1 MLYEYSF
8 EGRKPSKVQVIK
20 KINEGIKQNADMI
33 HISWGENRIE
43 FFKGL
48 AHSPSTIFGSGWI
61 KGLSGYDIAE
71 ELNKKNTRDLLNL
84 YNT

>member
-20 KINEGIKQNADMI
+20 KINEGIKQNASLI
-33 HISWGENRIE
+33 HVSWGENRIDIDKSYNNQ
-43 FFKGL
+43 FWL
-48 AHSPSTIFGSGWI
+48 GSGWI
-61 KGLSGYDIAE
+61 KGISGYDIAE
-71 ELNKKNTRDLLNL
+71 ELNKKNTRDMLNL

>member
-1 MLYEYSF
+1 MLYEYYF
-8 EGRKPSKVQVIK
+8 EGRKPSKAQVIK

-33 HISWGENRIE
+33 HVSWGENRIDIDKSYNNQ
-43 FFKGL
+43 FW
-48 AHSPSTIFGSGWI
+48 IGSGWI
-61 KGLSGYDIAE
+61 KGISGYDIAE